1 MGSDEA
7 WREEVLGELREIREL
22 LKAISLEMV
31 KVRQV
36 LEETLSEWPFQ
47 GSETHEFPPVG

>member
-1 MGSDEA
+1 MGSEEA
-7 WREEVLGELREIREL
+7 WREEVIAELREIREL
-22 LKAISLEMV
+22 LRAISLEMV

-47 GSETHEFPPVG
+47 GSETQEFPPVG

>member
-1 MGSDEA
+1 MGSEEA
-7 WREEVLGELREIREL
+7 WREEVIAELREIREL

-47 GSETHEFPPVG
+47 GSETQEFPPVG